1 MKGSAKVIEV
11 LNDVLAAEILA
22 IIQYES
28 QHAYAEETLALKGLG
43 EIFHEASLKEM
54 DHMEDLTERIL
65 FLEGTPETK
74 LKGKPV
80 FTGEVRVLA
89 VADIELEYD
98 AIKRLNDGIKL
109 CVAEGDNGS
118 RALLEEILQDEE
130 EHADR
135 FEDVRDLIDSL
146 GKHYLAT
153 LVNEKSK

>member
-1 MKGSAKVIEV
+1 MKGSDKVIDV

-22 IIQYES
+22 IVQYETH
-28 QHAYAEETLALKGLG
+28 HAYAEEALALKGLG
-43 EIFHEASLKEM
+43 EMFHEESLNEM
-54 DHMEDLTERIL
+54 DHMEDLAERVL
-65 FLEGTPETK
+65 FLEGIPETK

-80 FTGEVRVLA
+80 PGGEARAMV

-98 AIKRLNDGIKL
+98 AIKRLNDGIKI

-118 RALLEEILQDEE
+118 RALLEEILKDEE
-130 EHADR
+130 EHADK

-153 LVNEKSK
+153 LVDKKSK